1 MGGLQRPTL
10 IDARAPQIEH
20 LLLHNTLQTQI
31 GRKLTNR
38 PPKRVLTHPYRPEH
52 TEHTEL
58 EPSYGTPHLRG
69 GDTPPGDGDSAME
82 PIDSI

>member
-1 MGGLQRPTL
+1 MGSAPAVPL
-10 IDARAPQIEH
+10 ISEIPEAHSPHGCSPAIVDSEH
-20 LLLHNTLQTQI
+20 T
-31 GRKLTNR
+31 
-38 PPKRVLTHPYRPEH
+38 EH

>member
-1 MGGLQRPTL
+1 MGSAPAVPL
-10 IDARAPQIEH
+10 ISEIPEAHSPHGCSPAIVDS
-20 LLLHNTLQTQI
+20 
-31 GRKLTNR
+31 
-38 PPKRVLTHPYRPEH
+38 EH